1 MLVHPIF
8 ADDRHATAIQA
19 VADLLARLRLD
30 FLFVG
35 SVAHAA
41 HLATPI
47 AVGPIDAIAT
57 MGPQQKNQ
65 LAMMANNN
73 GFDVDRDEIAA
84 TEELDLVPMRFDGT
98 RVHVLVASNALY
110 GRMVAEGVQAE
121 FGERTLKVP
130 RLEDF
135 ALLLQ
140 MNNDVESLMRVI
152 ESPEFDRENYNEKL
166 TAIGLRDLVVPAG
179 QP

>member
-1 MLVHPIF
+1 MASPQYEP
-8 ADDRHATAIQA
+8 AIRA
-19 VADLLARLRLD
+19 VSDLLSRLRLD

-35 SVAHAA
+35 NVARAA
-41 HLATPI
+41 HLGDP
-47 AVGPIDAIAT
+47 VGSGSIDVIAT

-65 LAMMANNN
+65 LAMMARNN
-73 GFDVDRDEIAA
+73 GFAVEREELEAA
-84 TEELDLVPMRFDGT
+84 EELDLVPVRFEGV

-110 GRMVAEGVQAE
+110 GRMVAEGVQAQFE
-121 FGERTLKVP
+121 GATLKVP

-152 ESPEFDRENYNEKL
+152 ESPGFDRPSYNTKL
-166 TAIGLRDLVVPAG
+166 TAIGLRELVVPE
-179 QP
+179 